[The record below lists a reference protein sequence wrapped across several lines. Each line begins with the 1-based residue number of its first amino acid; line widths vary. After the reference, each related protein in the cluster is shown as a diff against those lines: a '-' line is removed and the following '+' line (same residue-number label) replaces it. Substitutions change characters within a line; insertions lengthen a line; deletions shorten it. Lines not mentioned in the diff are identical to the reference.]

1 VRDTV
6 GVVTPSDINRIGPA
20 AGCVLLVASP
30 ACTDRYPTGHFT
42 RLAAHTTPDAIAAIE
57 RRRPA
62 VVVIDWDFADVDAR
76 AVCRVA
82 AVFPTVTVMASMAD
96 AANAPA
102 AIKAGCQAILLEPVA
117 PQLAM
122 MRIAR
127 LSQAVPARG
136 PGSTGAE
143 SATYRLWS
151 QISCPSCQVYG
162 VASFELARRRTLWF
176 ACLRCDHVWT
186 ARPE

>member
-6 GVVTPSDINRIGPA
+6 GVVTPSDIHRIGVA
-20 AGCVLLVASP
+20 AGCVLIVASP
-30 ACTDRYPTGHFT
+30 SCTDRYPTGHFA
-42 RLAAHTTPDAIAAIE
+42 RLAAHTTQDAIAAIE
-57 RRRPA
+57 RRRPT
-62 VVVIDWDFADVDAR
+62 VVVIDWDFAAVDKLAI
-76 AVCRVA
+76 CRIA
-82 AVFPTVTVMASMAD
+82 AMFPTITVMASMA
-96 AANAPA
+96 AAGDAPA
-102 AIKAGCQAILLEPVA
+102 AIKAGCQAILLEPIA

-136 PGSTGAE
+136 TAATGAE

-151 QISCPSCQVYG
+151 QICCPSCQVYG
-162 VASFELARRRTLWF
+162 VASFELAKRRTLWF

-186 ARPE
+186 ARP